1 VSDLEELAQ
10 SPILFT
16 DAAVEMLREYAKT
29 LSDAEGKLLRVAVRG
44 GGCSGFTYVL
54 DYDKPR
60 STEERHEH
68 NGIMYLLDPVSE
80 RYLAGTTID
89 YVAGLNGTG
98 FAFRNPNAQG
108 SCGCGQ
114 SFNA

>member
-1 VSDLEELAQ
+1 MISLFPSRAVALE
-10 SPILFT
+10 LF
-16 DAAVEMLREYAKT
+16 
-29 LSDAEGKLLRVAVRG
+29 
-44 GGCSGFTYVL
+44 GFSIHWY
-54 DYDKPR
+54 
-60 STEERHEH
+60 
-68 NGIMYLLDPVSE
+68 GIMYLLDPVSE